1 MVFMTLAN
9 KITSARFFVTL
20 IYFGVLTYIIAEYK
34 HLTVDRR
41 NFLLDI
47 AFALFFVAAA
57 SDWLDGYFAR
67 KYGEVTHF
75 GRIADPFVDK
85 IIVCGSFTYF
95 LSLEPLPGVF
105 PAWFVMLILARE
117 FLVHGIRSV
126 AEAQGIEFGANFLG
140 KTKLVVQAFTVGT
153 GLWYASHLRGV
164 SWTEFLAHLSMW
176 ATLLVTVISGAV
188 YVVQARRVFA
198 SSKV

>member
-1 MVFMTLAN
+1 MVLMTLAN
-9 KITSARFFVTL
+9 RITTARFFVTL
-20 IYFGVLTYIIAEYK
+20 VYFGVLTYIVAEFK
-34 HLTVDRR
+34 NLSTDRR
-41 NFLLDI
+41 NLLLDVSFGLFLL
-47 AFALFFVAAA
+47 AAG

-95 LSLEPLPGVF
+95 LSLPPLPEIF
-105 PAWFVMLILARE
+105 RAWFVMAILARE

-140 KTKLVVQAFTVGT
+140 KTKLVVQACTVGT
-153 GLWYASHLRGV
+153 GLWVASHLRGV
-164 SWTEFLAHLSMW
+164 PWTVFLAHLSMW
-176 ATLLVTVISGAV
+176 VTLLVTVVSGAV
-188 YVVQARRVFA
+188 YVIQARRVFA